1 MQTQVQ
7 RLVDRAEGVK
17 RRKGGYQYSRVG
29 FVYILWNKTMVRYIG
44 KSTTV
49 PGVSLV
55 NFSSSGVMNRL
66 CDTKSLDLDFSL
78 QNGEGWREEKAK
90 NCIR

>member
-17 RRKGGYQYSRVG
+17 SRAG

-49 PGVSLV
+49 LGVSLV
-55 NFSSSGVMNRL
+55 NFSSSCVISWL

-78 QNGEGWREEKAK
+78 QNGEGWREEKAN
-90 NCIR
+90 NCVR